1 MDPLYSGLIGII
13 ALLVLLAIRVP
24 IGFALIFIS
33 FCGIWFLRDFGV
45 AWSQLGT
52 VPHEFSA
59 SWTLSAIPMFIL
71 MGAFA
76 HHSGITGRLYHAA
89 RLWLV
94 RLPGGLAVATAAA
107 CAGFAAASG
116 SSLAMAAA
124 MSKISVP
131 EMLKAKYQ
139 PALASATVACAG
151 TIGSMIPPSILFI
164 LYGWYTETPIGK
176 LFIAGILPGVLTAV
190 GYIAMI
196 VIRCWLH
203 PELAPRLTEKP
214 PMRDRIKALGEVW
227 PLPVLIFIVIAGL
240 YTGTTSAT
248 EAGAFGAFGALVIA
262 VSMRK
267 LSWRQFWESQVETVK
282 SLAAILFIVIG
293 AVLLTRFMTM
303 SGLPMLAAGF
313 VESGDTEIWHIVL
326 FMAIVYIILGMFLDP
341 LGIILI
347 TLPIMMPM
355 FEAANMDMV
364 WVGVL
369 VVKLIEIGLVTPPVG
384 LNCYIVKASL
394 GDQVNI
400 GDIFRG
406 TTWFIV
412 IDLAMFVLI
421 AVFPAIALWLP
432 SLMAQ

>member
-1 MDPLYSGLIGII
+1 MSVVSASHIAREASTALRRPRPDWTDTDMDPLYSGLIGII

-139 PALASATVACAG
+139 PAL
-151 TIGSMIPPSILFI
+151 
-164 LYGWYTETPIGK
+164 
-176 LFIAGILPGVLTAV
+176 
-190 GYIAMI
+190 
-196 VIRCWLH
+196 
-203 PELAPRLTEKP
+203 
-214 PMRDRIKALGEVW
+214 
-227 PLPVLIFIVIAGL
+227 
-240 YTGTTSAT
+240 
-248 EAGAFGAFGALVIA
+248 
-262 VSMRK
+262 
-267 LSWRQFWESQVETVK
+267 
-282 SLAAILFIVIG
+282 
-293 AVLLTRFMTM
+293 
-303 SGLPMLAAGF
+303 
-313 VESGDTEIWHIVL
+313 
-326 FMAIVYIILGMFLDP
+326 
-341 LGIILI
+341 
-347 TLPIMMPM
+347 
-355 FEAANMDMV
+355 
-364 WVGVL
+364 
-369 VVKLIEIGLVTPPVG
+369 
-384 LNCYIVKASL
+384 
-394 GDQVNI
+394 
-400 GDIFRG
+400 
-406 TTWFIV
+406 
-412 IDLAMFVLI
+412 
-421 AVFPAIALWLP
+421 
-432 SLMAQ
+432 